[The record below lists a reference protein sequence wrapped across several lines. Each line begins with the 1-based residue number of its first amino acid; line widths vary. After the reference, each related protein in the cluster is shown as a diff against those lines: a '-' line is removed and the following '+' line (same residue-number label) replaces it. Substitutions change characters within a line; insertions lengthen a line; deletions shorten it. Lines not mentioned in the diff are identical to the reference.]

1 MAANGYLGF
10 PFHLAPEGRVATADA
25 DQNLRQ
31 RIEQIL
37 FTAPGER
44 VMLPEFG
51 SGVRELVF
59 AGNGPA
65 LAAATE
71 FTIARALQAE
81 LSQEALIRAVNVM
94 PEEEKLRIEIV
105 YTRTRD
111 FRDEKLV
118 FNLTPLERVTRV

>member
-118 FNLTPLERVTRV
+118 FNLTPLERVTGV